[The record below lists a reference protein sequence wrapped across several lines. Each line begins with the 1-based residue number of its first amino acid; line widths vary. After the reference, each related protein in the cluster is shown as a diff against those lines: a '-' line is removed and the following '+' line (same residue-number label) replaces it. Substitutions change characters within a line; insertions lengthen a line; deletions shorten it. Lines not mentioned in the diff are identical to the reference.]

1 MWHMPGAG
9 VRSMQA
15 SMLPSS
21 DEVTNSYLRLDDDV
35 LDGSHP
41 GLALRRQVSESA
53 TGLPDIRCMCIH
65 RTPSTRKRQ
74 KRWGGPQFGG
84 FSRHEAFPEKGKGTP
99 GPAMVVGSRAGTLR
113 DQKTTRTVS
122 IIVPSSPPSAGNNV
136 FVRLPVLCA
145 PPDASRLEPMWAGK
159 PFGTSEA
166 KGSHWTPSPART
178 MLLPANAREVLSRV
192 RAPRRALLQSRWWAW
207 SYGEFVSAV
216 EKLHLE

>member
-1 MWHMPGAG
+1 MPGAG

-21 DEVTNSYLRLDDDV
+21 DEVTNSYLQVRLDDDG

-41 GLALRRQVSESA
+41 GLASRRQVCEPA
-53 TGLPDIRCMCIH
+53 TGLLDIRCMCIH
-65 RTPSTRKRQ
+65 RTLSTRKRP
-74 KRWGGPQFGG
+74 KETGGPSVPRILP
-84 FSRHEAFPEKGKGTP
+84 SRSVPRKGKRHAWA
-99 GPAMVVGSRAGTLR
+99 AMVVGSRAGTLR

-166 KGSHWTPSPART
+166 KGSHWTPPPART
-178 MLLPANAREVLSRV
+178 MLLPANAREVPSRV
-192 RAPRRALLQSRWWAW
+192 RAPLRALLQS
-207 SYGEFVSAV
+207 
-216 EKLHLE
+216 